1 MFSTI
6 KSAGLQN
13 ETAIIAMNFL
23 DRYMCL
29 PIHRAKRA
37 RSNRREYQLIAMS
50 CLYIAIKITEPSVMN
65 ATMIASLSRGVHKA
79 EDIMCCE
86 RHILMSLK
94 WRMNGP
100 TPIQFANYMLQ
111 LLPQDVSTV
120 KLSSKLGS
128 DSSAQIERAIEDYAC
143 VPLRS
148 STIAIAAVLNS
159 LENVSDLSFD
169 TTKTEF
175 IQDISNSLDMT
186 NVVESPLIRV
196 CRKRLLNK
204 PTANKSRR
212 PSTDTLATP
221 DQVEDGTIQ
230 TATAGIEDRSVK
242 SCQPC
247 SPTHVCATKE
257 I

>member
-1 MFSTI
+1 MV
-6 KSAGLQN
+6 
-13 ETAIIAMNFL
+13 
-23 DRYMCL
+23 
-29 PIHRAKRA
+29 
-37 RSNRREYQLIAMS
+37 
-50 CLYIAIKITEPSVMN
+50 SV
-65 ATMIASLSRGVHKA
+65 AAAVIVAA
-79 EDIMCCE
+79 
-86 RHILMSLK
+86 
-94 WRMNGP
+94 
-100 TPIQFANYMLQ
+100 
-111 LLPQDVSTV
+111 
-120 KLSSKLGS
+120 
-128 DSSAQIERAIEDYAC
+128 
-143 VPLRS
+143 
-148 STIAIAAVLNS
+148 TIAIAAVLNS
-159 LENVSDLSFD
+159 LENVSDLSSD
-169 TTKTEF
+169 TTKREF